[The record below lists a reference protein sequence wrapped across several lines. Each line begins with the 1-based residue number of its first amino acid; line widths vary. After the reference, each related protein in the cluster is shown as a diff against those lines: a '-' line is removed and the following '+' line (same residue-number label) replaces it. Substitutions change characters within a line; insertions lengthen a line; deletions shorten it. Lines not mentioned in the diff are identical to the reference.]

1 MSQPDFDALFGN
13 DAEFKQ
19 LFAQLNE
26 AEQQQFTQEAAA
38 LMREMEN
45 MFENFRHRTIHE
57 RLSTEILAKTE
68 DKSLVLTVFDTL
80 AHQAP
85 KNISEADY
93 LAALS
98 PERRAVYALFILAG
112 EVDNG
117 GFNQYYYNTEAEAAA
132 YLPEA
137 CELIGAPKYADL
149 LRRANACYTQHRIA
163 ERQDGSLEGFCASY
177 RNNPLSHYD
186 DEFYLLEKGETL
198 DTLLVRFIRRH
209 PQAFVD

>member
-1 MSQPDFDALFGN
+1 MSQPDFEALFGN

-19 LFAQLNE
+19 LFSQLSE
-26 AEQQQFTQEAAA
+26 TEQQQFTQEAAA

-45 MFENFRHRTIHE
+45 MFETFNQRTIHE
-57 RLSTEILAKTE
+57 RLSEEILAQTE
-68 DKSLVLTVFDTL
+68 DKQLVLTVFDTL
-80 AHQAP
+80 ALQAP
-85 KNISEADY
+85 EAMSEADY

-149 LRRANACYTQHRIA
+149 LRRANACYEQYRLA
-163 ERQDGSLEGFCASY
+163 ERQDGSLESFCASY
-177 RNNPLSHYD
+177 ENNPLGRYD

-198 DTLLVRFIRRH
+198 DTLLVRFIRCH
-209 PQAFVD
+209 PQAFTD

>member
-1 MSQPDFDALFGN
+1 MSQPDFEALFGN

-19 LFAQLNE
+19 LFSQLSE
-26 AEQQQFTQEAAA
+26 TEQQQFTQEAAA

-45 MFENFRHRTIHE
+45 MFETFNQRTIHE
-57 RLSTEILAKTE
+57 RLSEEILAQTE
-68 DKSLVLTVFDTL
+68 DKQLVLTVFDTL
-80 AHQAP
+80 ALQAP
-85 KNISEADY
+85 EAMSEADY

-149 LRRANACYTQHRIA
+149 LRRANACYEQYRLA
-163 ERQDGSLEGFCASY
+163 ELQDGSLESFCASY
-177 RNNPLSHYD
+177 ENNPLGRYD

-209 PQAFVD
+209 PQAFTD

>member
-1 MSQPDFDALFGN
+1 MSQPDFEALFGN

-19 LFAQLNE
+19 LFSQLSE
-26 AEQQQFTQEAAA
+26 TEQQQFTQEAAA

-45 MFENFRHRTIHE
+45 MFETFNQRTIHE
-57 RLSTEILAKTE
+57 RLSEEILAQTE
-68 DKSLVLTVFDTL
+68 DKQLVLTVFDTL
-80 AHQAP
+80 ALQAP
-85 KNISEADY
+85 EAMSEADY

-149 LRRANACYTQHRIA
+149 LRRANACYEQYRLA
-163 ERQDGSLEGFCASY
+163 ERQDGSLESFCASY
-177 RNNPLSHYD
+177 ENNPLGRYD

-209 PQAFVD
+209 PQAFTD